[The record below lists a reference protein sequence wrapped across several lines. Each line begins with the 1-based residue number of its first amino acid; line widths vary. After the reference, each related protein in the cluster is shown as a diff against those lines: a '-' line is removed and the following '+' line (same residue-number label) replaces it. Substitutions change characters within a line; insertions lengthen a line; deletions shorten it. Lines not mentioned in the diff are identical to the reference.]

1 MQLIVTIGLFGAA
14 CLTVGYYVGSFESRY
29 IMHKVK
35 KLMELIA
42 EEIEDLDAKKEEL
55 LEIAKENNLNDYA
68 DQIEG

>member
-1 MQLIVTIGLFGAA
+1 
-14 CLTVGYYVGSFESRY
+14 
-29 IMHKVK
+29 MHKVK